1 MNNLSKTI
9 SAAYRRI
16 DVNNLLVVLALILV
30 LCIIPEA
37 HSQPISDE
45 ASRQTQITPAIEQS
59 IERGL
64 TYLAH
69 RQREDGT
76 VGTGFYDRNVGVCAL
91 TGMAFLASGSTPGRG
106 PYGEHVDRCISYLVD
121 NASDS
126 GFINAPAASSY
137 GPMYGHGFAT
147 LFLAEVYGMS
157 QRDDLRPTVARAVR
171 LILETQNESGG
182 WRYQAERSQAD
193 ISVTVCQVMALR
205 AARNSGIH
213 VPTETIDRA
222 ISYVKRSQNA
232 DGGFMYR
239 LSEGGESGF
248 SRSAAGLVAL
258 YSAGVYEGEEV
269 DKALAYLDQD
279 RFLPTENGHRESYFY
294 YGHYYA
300 VQAMWHAD
308 GARWDRW
315 YPAISRQLLEEQR
328 DDGSW
333 PDDIGPAYATAMAL
347 IILQM
352 PNDYVPVFQR

>member
-1 MNNLSKTI
+1 MTM
-9 SAAYRRI
+9 
-16 DVNNLLVVLALILV
+16 VLW
-30 LCIIPEA
+30 CGPSA
-37 HSQPISDE
+37 HSQPSSAGAD
-45 ASRQTQITPAIEQS
+45 AFRPAQITPAIEQS
-59 IERGL
+59 IDRGL
-64 TYLAH
+64 EFLAS

-76 VGTGFYDRNVGVCAL
+76 IGSGFYDRNVGVCAL

-106 PYGEHVDRCISYLVD
+106 PYGEHVDRCINYLLD

-157 QRDDLRPTVARAVR
+157 QRDDLRPAVARAVR
-171 LILETQNESGG
+171 LILETQNEAGG
-182 WRYQAERSQAD
+182 WRYQAERSEAD

-205 AARNSGIH
+205 AARNAGIH

-239 LSEGGESGF
+239 LEGGESGF

-269 DKALAYLDQD
+269 DKALAYLDH
-279 RFLPTENGHRESYFY
+279 FLPTEESRRESYFY

-300 VQAMWHAD
+300 VQAMWHAGGD
-308 GARWDRW
+308 RWNRW
-315 YPAISRQLLEEQR
+315 YPAISRQIVEDQR

-333 PDDIGPAYATAMAL
+333 PDDIGSAYAAAMAL
-347 IILQM
+347 IVLQM